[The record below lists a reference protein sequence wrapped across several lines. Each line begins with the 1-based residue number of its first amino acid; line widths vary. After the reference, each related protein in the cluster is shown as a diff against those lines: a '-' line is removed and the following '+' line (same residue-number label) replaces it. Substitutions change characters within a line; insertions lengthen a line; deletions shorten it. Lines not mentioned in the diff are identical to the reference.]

1 MPVLST
7 TQLSAIERLS
17 RLLQAGP
24 LGDREL
30 NEAVRL
36 AADGGEV
43 GASLLRAA
51 LQRDAFEPGRQSGAV
66 QGSGSMQGSGGAP
79 GPTQG
84 PTQGGGPVQGG
95 GSHGCQDVTPPQT
108 PYTQVFLGAFADPQ
122 VPARGRDPLVLR
134 LSHLESDASVY
145 LINRR
150 AELGAD
156 KNDQARWVKV
166 PWDGKLDAEGRA
178 NVVLSDAEAAR
189 LGIRGGDV
197 LELFQVDQAG
207 NVSGSDWVAINE
219 RAPGARINNPLGAGP
234 TSWVGVQSSEVRAQ
248 FITEADG
255 TAPAAD
261 GTALCQRL
269 SKSNDRWELVLTPKK
284 GKLALEP
291 FSKVVVDKPPFD
303 TGHYT
308 QDVKRDGSFE
318 LKTWDAGPQD
328 AVVLRVFDHSTPWSM
343 GQGAKPTERRV
354 VLAAGGGDAV
364 VVDNPAAGT
373 QKKLEASLSR
383 ISLSKG
389 ELKGAPGAATPG
401 SIVLVIN
408 QSTGKKTTTAVG
420 PDGSFARSLAANV
433 GDKLSIQL
441 LHAFD
446 EPALRV
452 DLGVH
457 TVGCDVAQLGAC
469 TPAVG
474 GNGAPDRLQA
484 AVERCELGF
493 STYDWN
499 TGNYATLAAKTD
511 WSGRV
516 DSVFTLDPASNEVV
530 VTVSIAAGGGLR
542 ESQLGEL
549 KHTQAAFGAA
559 GRSNWTNNNP
569 APTQFRQEI
578 ARRGKGGSWP
588 VRFQTTDGHVFARGN
603 LKIDSV
609 IRTHS
614 TGSSQKDHP
623 VWTAS
628 LEPGSLV
635 AQP

>member
-1 MPVLST
+1 MPGLT
-7 TQLSAIERLS
+7 TVQLTAIERLS

-24 LGDREL
+24 LDGSKL
-30 NEAVRL
+30 TEAVRL
-36 AADGGEV
+36 AADGGEL
-43 GASLLRAA
+43 GASLLRTA
-51 LQRDAFEPGRQSGAV
+51 LQRDAFEASRQGV
-66 QGSGSMQGSGGAP
+66 QGV
-79 GPTQG
+79 QG
-84 PTQGGGPVQGG
+84 PNTPPAQTDPVQGG
-95 GSHGCQDVTPPQT
+95 GNQGCQDVTPPQT

-134 LSHLESDASVY
+134 FAHLESDASVY

-150 AELGAD
+150 AQLDAD
-156 KNDQARWVKV
+156 KQCKAGWVKV

-178 NVVLSDAEAAR
+178 NVVVSDAEAAR
-189 LGIRGGDV
+189 LGIGGGDV
-197 LELFQVDQAG
+197 LEIFQVDQAG

-219 RAPGARINNPLGAGP
+219 RAPGARIGSPLGAGP
-234 TSWVGVQSSEVRAQ
+234 TSWVGVQSSEARAQ
-248 FITEADG
+248 FITNADA
-255 TAPAAD
+255 TPPAAD
-261 GTALCQRL
+261 GAALCQRL
-269 SKSNDRWELVLTPKK
+269 SKQNDRWELTLTPKK

-303 TGHYT
+303 AGHYT

-318 LKTWDAGPQD
+318 IKTWDAGPQD

-354 VLAAGGGDAV
+354 VLAAGGGEAV

-383 ISLSKG
+383 MTLSQG

-420 PDGSFARSLAANV
+420 PDGSFCRPLSANV

-446 EPALRV
+446 EPSLRV

-457 TVGCDVAQLGAC
+457 TVGCNASALGAC
-469 TPAVG
+469 TAPVG
-474 GNGAPDRLQA
+474 SNAAPDRLQV
-484 AVERCELGF
+484 AVERIELGF

-499 TGNYATLAAKTD
+499 TGNYATLTAKTD

-516 DSVFTLDPASNEVV
+516 NSVFQLDPASREVV
-530 VTVSIAAGGGLR
+530 VTVSIADGGGLR
-542 ESQLGEL
+542 DSRLGDV
-549 KHTQAAFGAA
+549 KHTQGTFGAV

-569 APTQFRQEI
+569 TPTEFRQEI

-588 VRFQTTDGHVFARGN
+588 VRFQTADGHVFARAN
-603 LKIDSV
+603 LTIDSV

-623 VWTAS
+623 VWTAT
-628 LEPGSLV
+628 LAPGSLTSV
-635 AQP
+635 P